1 MTGIQF
7 ADKPPTVSDAVRPNA
22 GRIVMQKGKYS
33 SVSKFA
39 TLSLMV
45 IFISS
50 LLHHE
55 WWQAAGCV
63 VAFELLANLPYIFSG
78 KMGSGEV

>member
-1 MTGIQF
+1 
-7 ADKPPTVSDAVRPNA
+7 
-22 GRIVMQKGKYS
+22 MQKHRYS

-39 TLSLMV
+39 TLSLVV
-45 IFISS
+45 IFSFS

-63 VAFELLANLPYIFSG
+63 VAFVLLANLPYIFNGNMWSG
-78 KMGSGEV
+78 RVVVTKFISGEKARRCC

>member
-1 MTGIQF
+1 
-7 ADKPPTVSDAVRPNA
+7 
-22 GRIVMQKGKYS
+22 MQKNKYG

-39 TLSLMV
+39 TLSLVV
-45 IFISS
+45 IFSFS

-63 VAFELLANLPYIFSG
+63 VAFLLLANLPYILKG
-78 KMGSGEV
+78 NVVGGSVGN